1 MLAAKKHPIISCSS
15 LWISDDSLSRPA
27 IWKGKKKRKW
37 CQVANLLLFLV
48 SKFLHFVLV
57 FSCFLCVQIC
67 SGIKD
72 FVESKVTLLMLFLNA
87 KKWAYVYVYIY
98 CLRSW
103 NILSP
108 SNKGP
113 SFLGY
118 YSVAIWGNT
127 SSISNTGTK
136 FLSILRRY
144 ISWSFSFPY
153 FLCLD

>member
-1 MLAAKKHPIISCSS
+1 MFISLN
-15 LWISDDSLSRPA
+15 LWWFSVTAGNLKRE
-27 IWKGKKKRKW
+27 KKRENGAKW
-37 CQVANLLLFLV
+37 QIYCCFLFQNFSTLFLF
-48 SKFLHFVLV
+48 SLV
-57 FSCFLCVQIC
+57 FLCVQLC

-127 SSISNTGTK
+127 SSISDTGTK

-144 ISWSFSFPY
+144 ISWPFSFPY